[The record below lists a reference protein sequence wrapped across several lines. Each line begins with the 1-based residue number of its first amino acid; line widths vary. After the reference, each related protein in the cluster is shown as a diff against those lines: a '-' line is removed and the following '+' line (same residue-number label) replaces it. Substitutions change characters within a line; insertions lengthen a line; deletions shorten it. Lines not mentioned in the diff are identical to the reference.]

1 MNWIP
6 LALIALALIAGAW
19 GRARARKAK
28 AERLAARWGADDAPH
43 RLDADELHD
52 IGAYCRARSG
62 AQPCAVDE
70 ITWNDL
76 DMDAVFEALDRA
88 ASGVGEEALYDML
101 HRTDASEEALARRRR
116 IREAMSADNA
126 PHRTS
131 ARAALARLGR
141 GRFHG
146 AHRFLFEPQLRRP
159 AHGWAYPVLGVA
171 PLLCLTLGIAVHP
184 GFLLAMLAA
193 LTVNIV
199 VYYRSSK
206 SFMREIAAV
215 RHIAAVIETARR
227 LCACL
232 PPELSD
238 IAGALRDQTEELR
251 PVRRWSAL
259 FAMQRVND
267 FDFLTDYLRFFFQL
281 DMICLCRLTDCFV
294 RKNGTLRALYAQ
306 VGEIDACMAAASF
319 AASRETVCTP
329 EFAADMRVT
338 ARGLTHPL
346 IEHAVGNDLSW
357 ERPILI
363 TGSNASGKSTFIKA
377 MAVNAI
383 LAQTLGLCTA
393 ASMRMPRARVMTS
406 MALRDNVRGGESY
419 FVVEVRS
426 LRRILDA
433 AVSGEPL
440 LCMIDEILRG
450 TNTAER
456 IAASRALL
464 TALDRPNCLC
474 MAATHDQELTRL
486 LERYRQMHFRE
497 ELTQGGMTFPY
508 RLMEGPSTTR
518 NALALMRQMGFP
530 EELVARAEADA
541 GRLGAGEN

>member
-1 MNWIP
+1 MTRGWFP
-6 LALIALALIAGAW
+6 LAIVALALIAGIW
-19 GRARARKAK
+19 ERARARRKK

-62 AQPCAVDE
+62 AQPCVVDE

-88 ASGVGEEALYDML
+88 ASGVGEEELFDML

-116 IREAMSADNA
+116 IREAMTADEA
-126 PHRTS
+126 HRTS

-141 GRFHG
+141 GRYHG

-206 SFMREIAAV
+206 MFMREIAAV

-232 PPELSD
+232 PSELAD
-238 IAGALRDQTEELR
+238 IAEALRAQTEELR
-251 PVRRWSAL
+251 SVRRWSAL

-306 VGEIDACMAAASF
+306 VGEIDACMAARRRASP
-319 AASRETVCTP
+319 RRGKPC
-329 EFAADMRVT
+329 
-338 ARGLTHPL
+338 ARP
-346 IEHAVGNDLSW
+346 S
-357 ERPILI
+357 
-363 TGSNASGKSTFIKA
+363 
-377 MAVNAI
+377 
-383 LAQTLGLCTA
+383 LCRTCA
-393 ASMRMPRARVMTS
+393 
-406 MALRDNVRGGESY
+406 
-419 FVVEVRS
+419 
-426 LRRILDA
+426 
-433 AVSGEPL
+433 
-440 LCMIDEILRG
+440 
-450 TNTAER
+450 
-456 IAASRALL
+456 
-464 TALDRPNCLC
+464 
-474 MAATHDQELTRL
+474 
-486 LERYRQMHFRE
+486 
-497 ELTQGGMTFPY
+497 
-508 RLMEGPSTTR
+508 
-518 NALALMRQMGFP
+518 
-530 EELVARAEADA
+530 
-541 GRLGAGEN
+541 